1 MEIIRDN
8 YVHETFEKLHSMPE
22 VGYKE
27 VKTSAFLADRLE
39 EFGYKVTRNVGTTG
53 ILGVLDSG
61 VEGKNFALRA
71 DIDALSYE
79 IDGEDVCI
87 HACGH
92 DANSSMTLTVAKYAA
107 EKGIKKGKLTILFQ
121 QAEEK
126 VGAVQMIE
134 TGLLDDIDEMIGIHL
149 RPVQEA
155 VLGEVTPA
163 MYTGASYFL
172 EMEIDGLVAHG
183 ARPQL
188 GVNAIDIAN
197 SIITASNSI
206 KEDSRTPYSIKPT
219 QIRSMGNEKNS
230 IPDKVIL
237 NFDIRAQNNEVA
249 DSIINKVKNIAN
261 TTAELFGGKIAGF
274 KQNGVPAADHD
285 AEMVEMT
292 RQAVVEVMGQAMP
305 DLYVTGGEDFAYYPR
320 MLKVKTA
327 YIGVGANVDK
337 GLHHPEM
344 KFDHKALDIGV
355 AVLKKVIDL
364 KFDLK

>member
-1 MEIIRDN
+1 MDFKRDE
-8 YVHETFEKLHSMPE
+8 YVHEIFEQLHAIPE
-22 VGYKE
+22 IGYKE
-27 VKTSAFLADRLE
+27 MKTSAFLAQKLE

-61 VEGKNFALRA
+61 VEGKNFALRS
-71 DIDALSYE
+71 DIDALRYE
-79 IDGEDVCI
+79 IDGQEVFI

-92 DANSSMTLTVAKYAA
+92 DANASMTLTAAKYAA

-149 RPVQEA
+149 RPIQEA
-155 VLGEVTPA
+155 VLGQVTPA

-172 EMEIDGLVAHG
+172 EMEINGLTSHG

-197 SIITASNSI
+197 SIITGVNSI
-206 KEDSRTPYSIKPT
+206 KEDSRTPYSVKPT
-219 QIRSMGNEKNS
+219 QIRSVGNEKNS

-249 DSIINKVKNIAN
+249 DSIISKVKNIAN
-261 TTAELFGGKIAGF
+261 TTAELFGGKIDGF
-274 KQNGVPAADHD
+274 KQKGVPAADHD

-292 RQAVVEVMGQAMP
+292 RQAVVDVMGQAMP

-320 MLKVKTA
+320 MLKIKTA
-327 YIGVGANVDK
+327 YVGVGANIEK

-344 KFDHKALDIGV
+344 TFDHKALDIGS
-355 AVLKKVIDL
+355 AVLKRIIDL
-364 KFDLK
+364 KFS